1 MPLLRTYDAAREKI
15 VVSVRSAFEDRLGRW
30 SDIQEYLPFLHDT
43 ARSYP
48 GVRVLELGTRK
59 GNSTLAFLAAA
70 KDAGGH
76 VWSADI
82 INVDRDPE
90 GMLPWARLP
99 YWTFVHGDDM
109 HPAVRAALPAKV
121 DVLFIDTSHEY
132 EHTLAELRAYMP
144 RLAPGGTA
152 LFHDTKVQAL
162 DEYCAEAGLSWE
174 ELPGEY
180 GLGVIRP
187 GGEPEA
193 ARADRDGRA
202 RLGQPAAPG
211 DVPAGLGEGRTSA
224 QDEGAR

>member
-1 MPLLRTYDAAREKI
+1 MPLARTFDVERGKI
-15 VVSVRSAFEDRLGRW
+15 VVTVRSAYEDRLSRW
-30 SDIQEYLPFLHDT
+30 SDILEYLPFLHDT

-82 INVDRDPE
+82 TNVARDPE

-109 HPAVRAALPAKV
+109 HPAVRAALPAEV

-132 EHTLAELRAYMP
+132 GHTLAELRAYMP

-152 LFHDTKVQAL
+152 LFHDTNLTGWPGYEWDRGIPPVQAAL
-162 DEYCAEAGLSWE
+162 DDYCAETGLAWE
-174 ELPGEY
+174 NLAGEY
-180 GLGVIRP
+180 GMGCIR
-187 GGEPEA
+187 
-193 ARADRDGRA
+193 
-202 RLGQPAAPG
+202 L
-211 DVPAGLGEGRTSA
+211 
-224 QDEGAR
+224 

>member
-1 MPLLRTYDAAREKI
+1 MPLLRTYDPVRGKI
-15 VVSVRSAFEDRLGRW
+15 VVTVRSAYEDRLARW

-59 GNSTLAFLAAA
+59 GNSTLALLAAA

-82 INVDRDPE
+82 INVARDPE

-109 HPAVRAALPAKV
+109 HPAVRAALPAEA

-152 LFHDTKVQAL
+152 LFHDTKVLAWPGYEPPKGIPPVRQAL
-162 DEYCAEAGLSWE
+162 DEYCEEAGLSWE

-187 GGEPEA
+187 
-193 ARADRDGRA
+193 
-202 RLGQPAAPG
+202 
-211 DVPAGLGEGRTSA
+211 
-224 QDEGAR
+224 